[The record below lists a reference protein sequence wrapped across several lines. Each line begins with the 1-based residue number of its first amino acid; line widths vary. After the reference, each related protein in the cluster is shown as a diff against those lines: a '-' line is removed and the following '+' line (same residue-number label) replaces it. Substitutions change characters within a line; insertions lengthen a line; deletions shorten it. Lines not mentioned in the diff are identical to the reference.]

1 MAKDKSAAAET
12 PATAPAR
19 RKKLPTTALLIGGI
33 TIVQAVGFFFAFK
46 MFAGPPAATLGAD
59 GQHHAAGED
68 PKGETS
74 KVTTEFALLE
84 KLRVPNNKSGRM
96 FMYDLD
102 VFVVVGADRRPIVE
116 KLKTERAAEVSDRL
130 AQIVRAA
137 DPRILEEDDL
147 RTLRMQ
153 MQSALST
160 ISGDPELIQR
170 VLIPRCVPIR
180 AD

>member
-1 MAKDKSAAAET
+1 MAKEKPAAAE
-12 PATAPAR
+12 APAAPAKR
-19 RKKLPTTALLIGGI
+19 RKLPKTAMLIGGI

-46 MFAGPPAATLGAD
+46 MFAGPPSPTLGAD

-68 PKGETS
+68 PAGATS
-74 KVTTEFALLE
+74 SVTAEFSLLE

-102 VFVVVGADRRPIVE
+102 VFVVIAADRRPIVE

-153 MQSALST
+153 MQSALSA